1 MPVEIV
7 FETDALMED
16 KERGIA
22 PVGCPVASVHVAEPM
37 R

>member
-7 FETDALMED
+7 FETDALTEI
-16 KERGIA
+16 RNVA
-22 PVGCPVASVHVAEPM
+22 SPPVGCPVASVHVAEPM